1 MWVSL
6 ARLAGGNRQQE
17 FLIDTPNWFSIQ
29 ISIVSHLDPAETHRF
44 VRTCMALFVEQKDL
58 LLSGTA
64 LRLQYSASG
73 FTVPTPPL
81 QPFLP
86 LAIIQGGGDLDPSAI
101 SDDWEFEH
109 LEVMQIDAEMI
120 Q

>member
-1 MWVSL
+1 MSL
-6 ARLAGGNRQQE
+6 ARLAGCNRQQE

-29 ISIVSHLDPAETHRF
+29 ISIVSNLDPAETHRL

-81 QPFLP
+81 QSFLP
-86 LAIIQGGGDLDPSAI
+86 RAINQGGGDLDLSAT

-109 LEVMQIDAEMI
+109 LEVMQIDAEI
-120 Q
+120 IP